1 MDRLPGKYF
10 TAKSPI
16 IFGILTIITLIVT
29 FGYWAFGT
37 QISGA
42 IITSGLVGNTS
53 KTVII
58 QNAEGGEIIEIFVEE
73 NQEVENGQILLKL
86 NSDELVTD
94 YAIVRDQLAELL
106 AKRARL
112 EGQIDGSTDLDFS
125 ELLSLND
132 KKKFASLI
140 SAQKQI
146 FESQKEIIL
155 KKIEQL
161 GSKSKQISSLIEG
174 LSNQKVFLRE
184 EVKLVDERLAL
195 QEKLFEK
202 NLSRTG
208 QVVDLKRNLT
218 QLRSKIAA
226 ISAEIAKNASSK
238 NEIELEILE
247 LNAQAQQEALRELRE
262 QQIREM
268 ELKERFARLKVKIS
282 KRLIT
287 APVNGKVFGLMFFNP
302 GTVVR
307 PAEKIMGIVPDGSN
321 FMIEANLLSAE
332 IDQVYIGQPVRL
344 SFPSLERT
352 KQVDLHSRVENISA
366 DAFLDER
373 SGQNY
378 FKATIMLSDRELGK
392 LPSNFQIRPGMLT
405 EVYFLRSDR
414 RVISYLTDP
423 IVGFFEKAFRE

>member
-16 IFGILTIITLIVT
+16 IFGIITIITLIVT

-58 QNAEGGEIIEIFVEE
+58 QNAEGGEVIEIFVEE

-112 EGQIDGSTDLDFS
+112 EGQIDGSINLDFS

-174 LSNQKVFLRE
+174 LSNQKIFLRE
-184 EVKLVDERLAL
+184 EVKLVDKRLAL

-287 APVNGKVFGLMFFNP
+287 APVNGKIFGLMFFNP

-307 PAEKIMGIVPDGSN
+307 PAEKIMGIVPDGSS

>member
-1 MDRLPGKYF
+1 MDKLPGKYF

-58 QNAEGGEIIEIFVEE
+58 QNAEGGEIFEIYVEE

-174 LSNQKVFLRE
+174 LSNQKIFLRE

>member
-112 EGQIDGSTDLDFS
+112 EGQIDGSIDLDFS

-174 LSNQKVFLRE
+174 LSNQKIFLRE

>member
-184 EVKLVDERLAL
+184 EVKLVNERLAL

-287 APVNGKVFGLMFFNP
+287 APVNGKIFGLMFFNP

>member
-86 NSDELVTD
+86 NSNELVTD

-112 EGQIDGSTDLDFS
+112 ESQIDGSTDLDFS

-155 KKIEQL
+155 KKTEQL

-174 LSNQKVFLRE
+174 LSNQKIFLRE

>member
-16 IFGILTIITLIVT
+16 IFGIITIITLILT

-174 LSNQKVFLRE
+174 LSNQKIFLRE

-287 APVNGKVFGLMFFNP
+287 APVNGKIFGLMFFNP

-405 EVYFLRSDR
+405 EVYFLRSER

>member
-73 NQEVENGQILLKL
+73 NQKVENGQILLKL

-146 FESQKEIIL
+146 FESQKEIVS

-161 GSKSKQISSLIEG
+161 RSQSKQIS
-174 LSNQKVFLRE
+174 R
-184 EVKLVDERLAL
+184 
-195 QEKLFEK
+195 
-202 NLSRTG
+202 
-208 QVVDLKRNLT
+208 
-218 QLRSKIAA
+218 
-226 ISAEIAKNASSK
+226 
-238 NEIELEILE
+238 
-247 LNAQAQQEALRELRE
+247 
-262 QQIREM
+262 
-268 ELKERFARLKVKIS
+268 
-282 KRLIT
+282 
-287 APVNGKVFGLMFFNP
+287 
-302 GTVVR
+302 
-307 PAEKIMGIVPDGSN
+307 
-321 FMIEANLLSAE
+321 
-332 IDQVYIGQPVRL
+332 
-344 SFPSLERT
+344 
-352 KQVDLHSRVENISA
+352 
-366 DAFLDER
+366 
-373 SGQNY
+373 
-378 FKATIMLSDRELGK
+378 
-392 LPSNFQIRPGMLT
+392 
-405 EVYFLRSDR
+405 
-414 RVISYLTDP
+414 
-423 IVGFFEKAFRE
+423 

>member
-112 EGQIDGSTDLDFS
+112 EGQIDGSIDLDFS

-174 LSNQKVFLRE
+174 LSNQKIFLRE

-307 PAEKIMGIVPDGSN
+307 PAEKIMGIVTDGSN

>member
-174 LSNQKVFLRE
+174 LSNQKIFLRE

-287 APVNGKVFGLMFFNP
+287 APVNGKIFGLMFFNP

-321 FMIEANLLSAE
+321 FMIEANLLPSE

>member
-112 EGQIDGSTDLDFS
+112 ESQIDGSTDLDFS

-155 KKIEQL
+155 KKTEQL

-174 LSNQKVFLRE
+174 LSNQKIFLRE

>member
-29 FGYWAFGT
+29 FGYWTFGT

-53 KTVII
+53 KTVIM

-112 EGQIDGSTDLDFS
+112 EGQIDGSIDLDFS

-174 LSNQKVFLRE
+174 LSNQKIFLRE
-184 EVKLVDERLAL
+184 EVKLVEERLAL

-287 APVNGKVFGLMFFNP
+287 APVNGKIFGLMFFNP

-307 PAEKIMGIVPDGSN
+307 PAEKIMGIVPDGSS

-373 SGQNY
+373 SGQKY

>member
-16 IFGILTIITLIVT
+16 IFGIITIITLIVT

-112 EGQIDGSTDLDFS
+112 EGQIDGSINLDFS

-174 LSNQKVFLRE
+174 LSNQKIFLRE

-218 QLRSKIAA
+218 QLQSKIAA

-287 APVNGKVFGLMFFNP
+287 APVNGKIFGLMFFNP

-307 PAEKIMGIVPDGSN
+307 PAEKIMGIVPDGSS

-405 EVYFLRSDR
+405 EVYFLRSER

>member
-29 FGYWAFGT
+29 FGYWTFGT

-174 LSNQKVFLRE
+174 LSNQKIFLRE

-202 NLSRTG
+202 NLSRTSK
-208 QVVDLKRNLT
+208 VVDLKRNLT

>member
-16 IFGILTIITLIVT
+16 IFGIITIITLILT

-174 LSNQKVFLRE
+174 LSNQKIFLRE

>member
-29 FGYWAFGT
+29 FGYWTFGT

-53 KTVII
+53 KTVIM

-112 EGQIDGSTDLDFS
+112 EGQIDGSIDLDFS

-174 LSNQKVFLRE
+174 LSNQKIFLRE

-287 APVNGKVFGLMFFNP
+287 APVNGKIFGLMFFNP

-307 PAEKIMGIVPDGSN
+307 PAEKIMGIVPDGSS

-373 SGQNY
+373 SGQKY

>member
-174 LSNQKVFLRE
+174 LSNQKIFLRE

-287 APVNGKVFGLMFFNP
+287 APVNGKIFGLMFFNP

>member
-1 MDRLPGKYF
+1 MDKLPGKYF

-58 QNAEGGEIIEIFVEE
+58 QNAEGGEIFEIYVEE

-86 NSDELVTD
+86 NSDELATD

-174 LSNQKVFLRE
+174 LSNQKIFLRE

>member
-195 QEKLFEK
+195 QEKLFER
-202 NLSRTG
+202 NLSRAG

-287 APVNGKVFGLMFFNP
+287 APVNGKIFGLMFFNP

>member
-140 SAQKQI
+140 SAQRQI

-195 QEKLFEK
+195 QEKLFER
-202 NLSRTG
+202 NLSRAG

>member
-16 IFGILTIITLIVT
+16 IFGIITIITLILT

-174 LSNQKVFLRE
+174 LSNQKIFLRE
-184 EVKLVDERLAL
+184 EVKLVDKRLAL

-287 APVNGKVFGLMFFNP
+287 APVNGKIFGLMFFNP

-405 EVYFLRSDR
+405 EVYFLRSER

>member
-174 LSNQKVFLRE
+174 LSNQKIFLRE